1 MTLTSF
7 SDDGGKGNSVEII
20 RNKPILSH
28 LAVHLLSV
36 LSGRHKCLQLYLL
49 GTNNFLNLKTPRSIW
64 LSCEAAPPSTTQN
77 PHISGWKSSN
87 SSANLMQHR
96 ISILI
101 PPSQKGPSYHP
112 ALYFWALRLLLR
124 HSCATLGTP
133 ALPAVPVMPRIWGR
147 CGGGKWGWSAPVSDW
162 AFQTGGL

>member
-7 SDDGGKGNSVEII
+7 SDDGRKGNSVEII

-36 LSGRHKCLQLYLL
+36 LSGRHKCLQLHLL
-49 GTNNFLNLKTPRSIW
+49 GTKNFLNLKTTRSIW

-101 PPSQKGPSYHP
+101 LPLLRRDP
-112 ALYFWALRLLLR
+112 APTQHCISEPWGCCSDAPVPQWALQLSLQCLWCQGFGEGVEEG
-124 HSCATLGTP
+124 SGAEVL
-133 ALPAVPVMPRIWGR
+133 
-147 CGGGKWGWSAPVSDW
+147 
-162 AFQTGGL
+162 Q